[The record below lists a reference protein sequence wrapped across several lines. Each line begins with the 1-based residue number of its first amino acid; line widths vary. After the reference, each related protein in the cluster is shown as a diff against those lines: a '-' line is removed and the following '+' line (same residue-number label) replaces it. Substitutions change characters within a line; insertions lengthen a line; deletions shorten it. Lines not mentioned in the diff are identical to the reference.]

1 MACTRVIIVN
11 DVCMYKLPT
20 YLHCETVSIPNLPC
34 RCCSIRSRGCRP
46 AAKDA
51 PRRREVAAAALGG
64 DAGEAGPA
72 KPHWVDRTCRAE
84 FATRSPAGEE
94 ETGATHWRCCCCCCR
109 RSRRRGCMPDP
120 RLHRAWLASRPAIG
134 DRHALCTSWLDGCST
149 RLLPDRLWP
158 FSWFPPSSSIEM
170 RKWHLMK
177 VLSLSLF
184 VLVHSWG
191 GGHDVFMSIDE
202 HNIRLQRRLG
212 IDFLTLPIPTPST
225 RRHPLLP
232 TLSLSPDSFVG
243 RYKRSRSIEPTL
255 PVRMSPPPPPT
266 HKELENHSPLYIR
279 DDLIIKFQARWS
291 QLVSTALLPR
301 CRK

>member
-1 MACTRVIIVN
+1 MVVRL
-11 DVCMYKLPT
+11 VC
-20 YLHCETVSIPNLPC
+20 C
-34 RCCSIRSRGCRP
+34 RIDFSHSHGFL
-46 AAKDA
+46 
-51 PRRREVAAAALGG
+51 RRRLLKWEN
-64 DAGEAGPA
+64 DI
-72 KPHWVDRTCRAE
+72 W
-84 FATRSPAGEE
+84 
-94 ETGATHWRCCCCCCR
+94 WRY
-109 RSRRRGCMPDP
+109 S
-120 RLHRAWLASRPAIG
+120 
-134 DRHALCTSWLDGCST
+134 
-149 RLLPDRLWP
+149 
-158 FSWFPPSSSIEM
+158 
-170 RKWHLMK
+170 
-177 VLSLSLF
+177 LSLSLF

-255 PVRMSPPPPPT
+255 PVRMSSPPPPPT

>member
-177 VLSLSLF
+177 VLSLSLSLR
-184 VLVHSWG
+184 VGS
-191 GGHDVFMSIDE
+191 FMG
-202 HNIRLQRRLG
+202 RRSRRVYVYRRAQYPPPETTWHRFSYSPHPYA
-212 IDFLTLPIPTPST
+212 INKTSST
-225 RRHPLLP
+225 
-232 TLSLSPDSFVG
+232 TSYSLSPP
-243 RYKRSRSIEPTL
+243 I
-255 PVRMSPPPPPT
+255 
-266 HKELENHSPLYIR
+266 
-279 DDLIIKFQARWS
+279 
-291 QLVSTALLPR
+291 LLLAAISGADR
-301 CRK
+301 